1 MAIKYY
7 LNESGLETLL
17 NAINVQEPNNE
28 EISDNL
34 VVIVK
39 ANKISSSKEV
49 STITLNTS
57 ISQEIDDNGVLHFI
71 FNDFI
76 NETIKTFSYFGSV
89 ANLSSVSEPA
99 TDKVYKNEKDGLYA
113 IWNGQGWDKFGII
126 DNFTSELI
134 KSDIQAVSNSVLNK
148 VLYSYKPFVVTTVA
162 ELIEAINTD
171 QEVIVINIDNDLNLS
186 STIQIPSKKEIT
198 INLNKHSINANT
210 MAFRI
215 NNSEVS
221 IQNGSITSSNNDTI
235 VVDNTG
241 RVIIDNVDIVSSK
254 RQGITLQ
261 NNSVGIINSGSITAQ
276 EAGIVVFKNSTVVV
290 NDGII
295 TSIDNGPI
303 MGNGSAAG
311 SANDGTNATII
322 MNGGK
327 LIGHIQSAGYIACGV
342 YVPNSG
348 SFTMNGGEI
357 ESDGAGVVMR
367 GGRVNLNGGKIT
379 ATGETGVV
387 GKVGDSR
394 IVVGPYAVV
403 YDVNS
408 KYPAMDSL
416 ELNIKKGMVLVGT
429 DGDLS
434 FVGIDQANAN
444 VTDNRVINN

>member
-1 MAIKYY
+1 MGVKYY

-17 NAINVQEPNNE
+17 NTIKIQEPNSE
-28 EISDNL
+28 EVSNNL
-34 VVIVK
+34 VVVAK
-39 ANKISSSKEV
+39 ANKMPSIKNV
-49 STITLNTS
+49 SAITLNTS
-57 ISQEIDDNGVLHFI
+57 VSQEIDENGIVNFI

-76 NETIKTFSYFGSV
+76 NETTKSYSYFGSV
-89 ANLSSVSEPA
+89 VSLTSVSDPMLN
-99 TDKVYKNEKDGLYA
+99 KVYKDEKDGLYA
-113 IWNGQGWDKFGII
+113 IWNGQDWDKFSIINNITPEFI
-126 DNFTSELI
+126 DNN
-134 KSDIQAVSNSVLNK
+134 IQAISNDVLNK
-148 VLYSYKPFVVTTVA
+148 TLYSYKPFIVTSIA
-162 ELIEAINTD
+162 ELMEAINTD

-198 INLNKHSINANT
+198 INLNEHSINANT

-221 IQNGSITSSNNDTI
+221 FQNGSIISSNNDTI
-235 VVDNTG
+235 VVDNIG

-276 EAGIVVFKNSTVVV
+276 EAGVVVFKDSTVVV

-327 LIGHIQSAGYIACGV
+327 LVGHIQSAGYIACGV